1 MLMLIPLSAMRA
13 AIKIL
18 GRNENCCQ
26 MQENPPDLDMWI
38 DALNSRFFGKGP
50 KLAGQE
56 WEQLLGHCEVMHL
69 SA

>member
-1 MLMLIPLSAMRA
+1 
-13 AIKIL
+13 
-18 GRNENCCQ
+18 